1 MNPERINAGSIAVP
15 DAIAAARE
23 RLGYPATL
31 EPCADTLVD
40 VFERAVKQYPTKVAF
55 SCMGRSMSYAELDQ
69 LSGQFAAY
77 LQQKTDLRPGDRI
90 ALQLPNILQFP
101 VAMFG
106 ALRAGLVIVNTNPLY
121 TAREM
126 EHQFN
131 DSGAR
136 AIVILANMAS
146 KLESIL
152 PGTSLKYMWVT
163 ELADLHPAPKRWLL
177 NAAVKHIKKLVPAYH
192 LPVATPFRKVIQSTG
207 KAFDPVGGHAE
218 DLAVLQYTGG
228 TTGVSKGA
236 MLSHA
241 NLIANM
247 RQCEPFLQ
255 RAGMNDGEEVILA
268 PLPLYH
274 VYAFMLHCVT
284 MLSHGQHTVLIP
296 NPRDFDGFIRDM
308 ARVPFT
314 VFVGLNTLFVSLMNH
329 GRFRDLDFKR
339 LKLTLSGGMALT
351 DIAARHWQEVTGCS
365 VVEGYGLTESSPVVT
380 LNPPGEVRLGC
391 IGIPLPGTDIRIINP
406 DGQEL
411 LAGEEGELCLRGPQ
425 VMQGY
430 WQRPDAT
437 AETVVDGWLHTG
449 DIARVEPDGFIRIVD
464 RKKDMII
471 VSGFNVYPNEVENVM
486 AGHPDVLE
494 CAVIGVPDANSG
506 ETVKLIV
513 VPRHSTVDAEQL
525 REYARANLTG
535 YKVPRHIEFRDS
547 LPKSNVG
554 KVLRRELREK
564 S

>member
-1 MNPERINAGSIAVP
+1 MNPESISVP
-15 DAIAAARE
+15 DAIASAHQ
-23 RLGYPATL
+23 RLAYPTAIA
-31 EPCADTLVD
+31 PCDDTLVD
-40 VFERAVKQYPTKVAF
+40 VFERAVKQFPTKTAF
-55 SCMGRSMSYAELDQ
+55 SCMGQQLSYAELDR
-69 LSGQFAAY
+69 LSGRFAAY
-77 LQQKTDLRPGDRI
+77 IQHQTDLRPGDRI
-90 ALQLPNILQFP
+90 AIQLPNVLQFP
-101 VAMFG
+101 VVLFG

-121 TAREM
+121 TPREM

-131 DSGAR
+131 DAGAR
-136 AIVILANMAS
+136 AIVIFASMAS
-146 KLESIL
+146 KLDAIL
-152 PGTSLKYMWVT
+152 PNTALKYVFVT
-163 ELADLHPAPKRWLL
+163 EVADLHSPPQRWLL
-177 NAAVKHIKKLVPAYH
+177 NAAVKYIKKLVPPYQ
-192 LPVATPFRKVIQSTG
+192 LPMALPLRLALVSASGQVFTPVSS
-207 KAFDPVGGHAE
+207 KAS

-228 TTGVSKGA
+228 TTGLSKGA

-241 NLIANM
+241 NLIANQ

-255 RAGMNDGEEVILA
+255 RAGLTDAEETILA

-284 MLSHGQHTVLIP
+284 LLAHGQHTVLIP
-296 NPRDFDGFIRDM
+296 NPRDTDAFIREM

-329 GRFRDLDFKR
+329 NRFCDLDFKR

-351 DIAARHWQEVTGCS
+351 DAAAQHWRELTGCT

-380 LNPPGEVRLGC
+380 LNPPGHTRLGS
-391 IGIPLPGTDIRIINP
+391 IGIALPGTDLKVVN
-406 DGQEL
+406 DNGAEL
-411 LAGEEGELCLRGPQ
+411 LAGEAGELCVRGPQ

-430 WQRPDAT
+430 WQKPEAT
-437 AETVVDGWLHTG
+437 AETVVAGWLHTG
-449 DIARVEPDGFIRIVD
+449 DVALVEADGYVRIVD

-486 AGHPDVLE
+486 SAHPEVLE
-494 CAVIGVPDANSG
+494 CAVIGVPDDSSG
-506 ETVKLIV
+506 EAVKLIV
-513 VPRHSTVDAEQL
+513 VPRHSSVDVEQL
-525 REYARANLTG
+525 RQYARANLTG

-564 S
+564 R